1 MAQATSGEKT
11 ITIDGQKY
19 KVRTQINYQTGLGVQ
34 GTLSTTAPI
43 RYVAQYLPQPSLLN
57 PIPDWTNLGE
67 RDTTNPNNWIF
78 TPVAGAGF
86 QKALIANGPNSLTT
100 SLDTATINALSKS
113 AGVTKQQ
120 ASQVLQV
127 APNVSS
133 TVPAQIQPTAAA
145 QAATAA
151 TAATDD
157 ISRAGSFAVKT
168 GVDIS
173 PSIDSAVYRKEYA
186 KGYPNNEYYYPIDLA
201 SNKQDRIKFT
211 MKSNEGSTINTK
223 FGEVNPFKRKEGT
236 TITGSVTLPIQ
247 PSISD
252 SNTVDWSG
260 TSLNPVA
267 AAAAGAALQLI
278 RSDNAFQLNQ
288 NAAAIMSGVMKALR
302 SKDAQNAM
310 NIYFAQEAVGIQG
323 LLSRTT
329 GAVLNPNLE
338 LLFGGPTLRSFGFTF
353 RLSPRELKE
362 ANAVR
367 EIIRF
372 FKQGMAVKKGKSSA
386 FLKSP
391 NIFDI
396 KYLAYDNNG
405 ALIEHPSINRIKTCA
420 LIGCDVDYTP
430 DGTYMTFV
438 DGSRTM
444 TSYQLT
450 LRFSELDPIYESDYG
465 DNSPIPNSHIGY

>member
-1 MAQATSGEKT
+1 MAIQFTEIRIPTSTGYANVK
-11 ITIDGQKY
+11 IGIDPNNPSSVPKIY
-19 KVRTQINYQTGLGVQ
+19 TRDSTNAGVPTVLYEWNPTSQ
-34 GTLSTTAPI
+34 NFTFSGSANDLLPSGKGFSSTET
-43 RYVAQYLPQPSLLN
+43 YGSLLTQN
-57 PIPDWTNLGE
+57 ENVFKANTTTVINKLPDSQKQ
-67 RDTTNPNNWIF
+67 
-78 TPVAGAGF
+78 GF
-86 QKALIANGPNSLTT
+86 QDANTYQPYTT
-100 SLDTATINALSKS
+100 FAQN
-113 AGVTKQQ
+113 KQ
-120 ASQVLQV
+120 A
-127 APNVSS
+127 A
-133 TVPAQIQPTAAA
+133 AAAAA
-145 QAATAA
+145 QRNAA

-157 ISRAGSFAVKT
+157 ITRAGAFAANT
-168 GVDIS
+168 GVNIS
-173 PSIDSAVYRKEYA
+173 LGINSADYRKEYA

-223 FGEVNPFKRKEGT
+223 FGAVDPFKRKEGT

-260 TSLNPVA
+260 GSLNPVA

-288 NAAAIMSGVMKALR
+288 NAAAILAGVMKALR
-302 SKDAQNAM
+302 STDAQNAM
-310 NIYFAQEAVGIQG
+310 NVYFAQEAVGIQG